1 MKAIHDTKKIQRCTR
16 VTTRRSRPK
25 RKYPTPL
32 LKWVGGKTQLLH
44 VLLQRFPKH
53 IANYHEPFVG
63 GGSVLFAVL
72 MIQRLGK
79 LTITGNVFAYD
90 NNRPLITFYKH
101 LQKNPQRLHQCIHNC
116 FHIYD
121 NIEKLK
127 TVNSH
132 VIHMSMKKTRTVSMT
147 RQSKESYYYCVRET
161 YRGCANNNSIES
173 SALFYVL
180 NKLGFR
186 GLYRESRVGV
196 FNVSFGHYKKAP
208 VCNLDD
214 FLCISQLIRNVTF
227 IHSDFRHS
235 LKNANRNDFVYLD
248 PPYAPESPSS
258 FVGYQKEGFDTNAHN
273 ELFNWLQTLQQKKV
287 LFVMSN
293 ADVQYV
299 RANVKEFHV
308 HTITARRAIHCT
320 KPDSTAREII
330 VYNTITTIG

>member
-1 MKAIHDTKKIQRCTR
+1 MKAIQDTKKRQRSAGVR
-16 VTTRRSRPK
+16 TRRSRVK
-25 RKYPTPL
+25 LRFPTPL

-63 GGSVLFAVL
+63 GGSVLLAVL
-72 MIQRLGK
+72 MLHRLGK
-79 LTITGNVFAYD
+79 MTISGNVFAYD
-90 NNRPLITFYKH
+90 NNQPLITFYKH
-101 LQKNPQRLHQCIHNC
+101 LQKKPQQLHQCIHDC

-127 TVNSH
+127 TDNNP
-132 VIHMSMKKTRTVSMT
+132 VIRMSMKKTCSVSMM
-147 RQSKESYYYCVRET
+147 RQSKESYYYYIRDT
-161 YRGCANNNSIES
+161 YRRCANNNSIES

-186 GLYRESRVGV
+186 GLYRESRTGV
-196 FNVSFGHYKKAP
+196 FNVSFGHYKTAP
-208 VCNLDD
+208 ICNLDD
-214 FLCISQLIRNVTF
+214 FLCISLLIRKVVF
-227 IHSDFRHS
+227 IHNDFRHS
-235 LKNANRNDFVYLD
+235 LKNANRDDFVYLD
-248 PPYAPESPSS
+248 PPYAPESSSS
-258 FVGYQKEGFDTNAHN
+258 FVGYHKDGFYTNVHM

-299 RANVKEFHV
+299 RENVKAFHV

-320 KPDSTAREII
+320 KPDSKAREII
-330 VYNTITTIG
+330 VYNTTMG